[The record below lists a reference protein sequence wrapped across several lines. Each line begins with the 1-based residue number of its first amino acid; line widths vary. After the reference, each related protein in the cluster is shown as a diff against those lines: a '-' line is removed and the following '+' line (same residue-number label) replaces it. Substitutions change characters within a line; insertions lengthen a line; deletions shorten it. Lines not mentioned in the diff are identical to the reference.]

1 MTDHQTAQRLLAME
15 DVLILTHR
23 RPDGDTIG
31 CACAL
36 CLALRQLGKTAWV
49 LPNEDAH
56 GLFTPY
62 FEGVL
67 APAEFVPQFVV
78 SVDTAAL
85 GMLPGSGKAYAD
97 RIDLA
102 IDHHPSQEF
111 FARETCLEADSAA
124 CGEIVYDILR
134 QLTPLT
140 PEMALP
146 LYVAI
151 STDTG
156 CFVYSNTTPDTHRI
170 AAALMPELSTITPE
184 AIHITGMRVT
194 FKDVNPG
201 KQEARRGT
209 KKPSEPEESAVA
221 VLTGS
226 VAGDMLQRESQL
238 AEFLS
243 QLEHSPMVLSLVVEK
258 QQTDTEIL
266 SFVATLR
273 LV

>member
-102 IDHHPSQEF
+102 IDHHGSHGF
-111 FARETCLEADSAA
+111 FAPNVCLDADAAA
-124 CGEIVYDILR
+124 CGESDQVARAIADHYRPRFSGDAIPTDIIGQVVALSDKIDTICGLFAVGQAPTGSSDPFALR
-134 QLTPLT
+134 
-140 PEMALP
+140 
-146 LYVAI
+146 
-151 STDTG
+151 
-156 CFVYSNTTPDTHRI
+156 R
-170 AAALMPELSTITPE
+170 AALGVL
-184 AIHITGMRVT
+184 AILEETGL
-194 FKDVNPG
+194 PI
-201 KQEARRGT
+201 
-209 KKPSEPEESAVA
+209 
-221 VLTGS
+221 
-226 VAGDMLQRESQL
+226 
-238 AEFLS
+238 
-243 QLEHSPMVLSLVVEK
+243 SLVE
-258 QQTDTEIL
+258 TIDGSLIIY
-266 SFVATLR
+266 R
-273 LV
+273 

>member
-1 MTDHQTAQRLLAME
+1 MGVRITAPIALLLYM
-15 DVLILTHR
+15 
-23 RPDGDTIG
+23 
-31 CACAL
+31 
-36 CLALRQLGKTAWV
+36 
-49 LPNEDAH
+49 
-56 GLFTPY
+56 
-62 FEGVL
+62 
-67 APAEFVPQFVV
+67 
-78 SVDTAAL
+78 
-85 GMLPGSGKAYAD
+85 
-97 RIDLA
+97 A
-102 IDHHPSQEF
+102 I
-111 FARETCLEADSAA
+111 A
-124 CGEIVYDILR
+124 
-134 QLTPLT
+134 
-140 PEMALP
+140 
-146 LYVAI
+146 
-151 STDTG
+151 TDTG

-170 AAALMPELSTITPE
+170 AAALMTELSTITPE

-201 KQEARRGT
+201 NQEARRGT

>member
-1 MTDHQTAQRLLAME
+1 MPRGPSSTRRINSGTIWPTPKKWQVQARTLAK
-15 DVLILTHR
+15 R
-23 RPDGDTIG
+23 
-31 CACAL
+31 
-36 CLALRQLGKTAWV
+36 
-49 LPNEDAH
+49 
-56 GLFTPY
+56 
-62 FEGVL
+62 
-67 APAEFVPQFVV
+67 
-78 SVDTAAL
+78 
-85 GMLPGSGKAYAD
+85 
-97 RIDLA
+97 
-102 IDHHPSQEF
+102 
-111 FARETCLEADSAA
+111 
-124 CGEIVYDILR
+124 
-134 QLTPLT
+134 
-140 PEMALP
+140 
-146 LYVAI
+146 
-151 STDTG
+151 
-156 CFVYSNTTPDTHRI
+156 RI
-170 AAALMPELSTITPE
+170 AAALMTELSTITPE